1 MEATLETLALKSR
14 ECFLDLGA
22 FPEDKK
28 IPLEIIINIWV
39 ELHDLEEETAFAV
52 LVDLSD
58 KNLLT
63 LKQALDMAEVF
74 PNLSDLTIDHC
85 DDLVEL
91 PPTICGITSVSSI
104 SITNC
109 PGFVELPK
117 KNLSELKSL
126 ELLRL
131 YACSEL
137 ESLPEE
143 IATESKVSRHL

>member
-1 MEATLETLALKSR
+1 MVPFKS
-14 ECFLDLGA
+14 LN
-22 FPEDKK
+22 K
-28 IPLEIIINIWV
+28 
-39 ELHDLEEETAFAV
+39 
-52 LVDLSD
+52 LSLIFRKVNNSFD
-58 KNLLT
+58 HR
-63 LKQALDMAEVF
+63 ALDMAEVF